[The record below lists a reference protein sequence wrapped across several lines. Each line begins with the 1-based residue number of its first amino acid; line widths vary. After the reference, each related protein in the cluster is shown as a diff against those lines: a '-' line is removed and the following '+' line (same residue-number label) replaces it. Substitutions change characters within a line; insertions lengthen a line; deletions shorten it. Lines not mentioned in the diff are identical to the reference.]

1 MVDSVSGDISG
12 ETSLHHLISSDRV
25 EGTAVYNPVGNRLG
39 TISSLMIDKRTGQ
52 VEYAILSF
60 GGIFGIG
67 SDHYPLP
74 WLKLDYDTVKHG
86 YVVDM
91 TREQLLHAPSYAP
104 EEAARFA
111 PSLLED
117 IRAYY
122 RGTR

>member
-1 MVDSVSGDISG
+1 MVDSISG
-12 ETSLHHLISSDRV
+12 ETSLHHLISSDKV

-74 WLKLDYDTVKHG
+74 WSKMDYDTVKHG

-91 TREQLLHAPSYAP
+91 TREQLLRAPSYAP

-122 RGTR
+122 RGMR

>member
-1 MVDSVSGDISG
+1 MIDSITGDS
-12 ETSLHHLISSDRV
+12 SLHTLISSDRV
-25 EGTAVYNPVGNRLG
+25 EGTAVYNPSGNRLG
-39 TISSLMIDKRTGQ
+39 TISALMIDKRSGQ

-74 WLKLDYDTVKHG
+74 WRKLDYNSVKHG

-104 EEAARFA
+104 EEPQQFA
-111 PSLLED
+111 LSFFED
-117 IRAYY
+117 IKAYY
-122 RGTR
+122 RGAR

>member
-1 MVDSVSGDISG
+1 MVDSNTGDS
-12 ETSLHHLISSDRV
+12 SLHNLVSSDKV
-25 EGTAVYNPVGNRLG
+25 EGTAVYNRSANRLG

-74 WLKLDYDTVKHG
+74 WSKLEYDTVKHG

-91 TREQLLHAPSYAP
+91 TREQLLHAPSFAP
-104 EEAARFA
+104 EAPHQFA
-111 PSLLED
+111 PSFFED
-117 IRAYY
+117 IKSYY
-122 RGTR
+122 RGSR